1 MAGFLPVQARTGNER
16 VTRDRVCIGRGATQI
31 ADGVRGMKLCKDKMG
46 GVFDLPNNLKDQFMA
61 VRGVDRA

>member
-1 MAGFLPVQARTGNER
+1 MY
-16 VTRDRVCIGRGATQI
+16 IGRGATQI

-61 VRGVDRA
+61 VRGMDHA